1 MITFASYFGMT
12 FSRLETRL
20 KLNNL
25 NVPPLFLEKKKDV
38 RVKDHG
44 DSFSQ
49 LLKKKDLITI
59 KIFLFLLMFITIL
72 QQI

>member
-1 MITFASYFGMT
+1 MFRRYFW
-12 FSRLETRL
+12 
-20 KLNNL
+20 
-25 NVPPLFLEKKKDV
+25 KKKDG

-49 LLKKKDLITI
+49 LLKKKDLITT

-72 QQI
+72 QRI

>member
-25 NVPPLFLEKKKDV
+25 DVPPLFLEKKDV

-72 QQI
+72 QRI